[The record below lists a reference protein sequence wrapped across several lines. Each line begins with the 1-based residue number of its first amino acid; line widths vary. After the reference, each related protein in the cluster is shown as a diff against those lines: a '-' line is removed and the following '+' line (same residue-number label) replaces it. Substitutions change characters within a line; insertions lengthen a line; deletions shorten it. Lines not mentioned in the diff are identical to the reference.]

1 MMIVNV
7 AGTGHRK
14 GTNGNKNSQIIIK
27 LNIGDLKRGVS
38 YPREEV

>member
-7 AGTGHRK
+7 AGTGYRK

-27 LNIGDLKRGVS
+27 LNIGDIKCGVS
-38 YPREEV
+38 NPSEEV